1 MWGVFMKKNSTGF
14 PSIDLTHDEG
24 ISYFKR
30 KPFIPNLNIFN
41 AVEMLSLFYRGSF
54 AVDSLELRVTF
65 QELIDDSVRLS
76 KSFKELGVKA
86 DEIITVSMPNLYQA
100 LVVFLAANRIG
111 ATITFLNS
119 FAGSDEICHYI
130 NEFESKIYINFDKNN
145 EYNND
150 IFKKSCAKTIITLE
164 RNEVNKRT
172 FNDKKSYGYSDTISY
187 EEFSGLSK
195 FQKGMNIPALSSNH
209 NALILFTSGTTGAP
223 KSVVLTNK
231 NIIAAAVYLKN
242 TSSAGNKVGEK
253 SLVCVPFTY
262 PYGFSTS
269 TLMSLMCGRE
279 VILAPDLSLETIPV
293 YYGKKPNIIFGSPAF
308 LDLTMRAIPDGYDL
322 SSANTFISGGD
333 FLTVK
338 KTNEGKD
345 FFSKHG
351 SKIEICNGSG
361 NAETVSCGTNSYGL
375 PIKPE
380 TAGRVLYGT
389 SNIIID
395 SDTGKELKYGEEGML
410 CVSGKHVFKEYYKN
424 PEKTAESKFMYKG
437 KEYFETGTRGIL
449 HEDGYF
455 ELTGRDSRFYIIKTL
470 NKVYCD
476 RVQNII
482 TGIDIVSEC
491 AVVKVPDK
499 DMLYVNKA
507 YIVLKPGVEQNEDV
521 KEYIKECCKGVIK
534 MAGTQDEA
542 QLKSYE
548 IPVYIEFVDEL
559 PRKKSEKIDYDFLEK
574 DAEKKLVK
582 K

>member
-172 FNDKKSYGYSDTISY
+172 FNDEKSYGYSDTISY

-521 KEYIKECCKGVIK
+521 KEYIKSVVRV
-534 MAGTQDEA
+534 
-542 QLKSYE
+542 L
-548 IPVYIEFVDEL
+548 
-559 PRKKSEKIDYDFLEK
+559 
-574 DAEKKLVK
+574 
-582 K
+582 

>member
-172 FNDKKSYGYSDTISY
+172 FNDEKSYGYSDTISY

-559 PRKKSEKIDYDFLEK
+559 PRKKSEKVDYDFLEK

>member
-164 RNEVNKRT
+164 RNELNKRT